1 MNYNN
6 MKVSIITYH
15 DEDNYGATLQ
25 AYATYRAVKELG
37 YTPEI
42 INLHM
47 GHHEGLFSKIIFSL
61 KRYRFNR
68 FREKFF
74 INN

>member
-25 AYATYRAVKELG
+25 AYATYRAVKEL
-37 YTPEI
+37 
-42 INLHM
+42 
-47 GHHEGLFSKIIFSL
+47 
-61 KRYRFNR
+61 
-68 FREKFF
+68 
-74 INN
+74 

>member
-1 MNYNN
+1 

-47 GHHEGLFSKIIFSL
+47 AHHESLFTKIIFSL

-74 INN
+74 INPQIRNL

>member
-1 MNYNN
+1 

-47 GHHEGLFSKIIFSL
+47 AH
-61 KRYRFNR
+61 
-68 FREKFF
+68 RES
-74 INN
+74 